1 MCIRDRVAAT
11 NRIDTLDKALL
22 RPGRFDRQI
31 EIMLPDKNARKDIIQ
46 LYLKKMRAEDVN
58 IDELAD
64 LTVYFSGAMIE
75 NLIKDVYKRQE

>member
-1 MCIRDRVAAT
+1 M
-11 NRIDTLDKALL
+11 

-75 NLIKDVYKRQE
+75 NLINEAGLAAIRKARIKLRTGI